1 MEIELVR
8 LQRPKTQKWQKQATK
23 SNILALLKIVI
34 FYIFGTKSVYV
45 LAVCPRR
52 TTLKSGSLHFA
63 DEGPIII
70 SNGVVT
76 GGSAAVPAAGTTGSV
91 CLLFTSICLQWQCM
105 CLIVCMYGV
114 QGIYGVQG
122 VHMGRK
128 LAMRESVDRRGDE
141 QQK

>member
-1 MEIELVR
+1 MCALV
-8 LQRPKTQKWQKQATK
+8 
-23 SNILALLKIVI
+23 
-34 FYIFGTKSVYV
+34 
-45 LAVCPRR
+45 VCARR
-52 TTLKSGSLHFA
+52 TTLKSGCLHFA

-76 GGSAAVPAAGTTGSV
+76 GGSAAVPAAGMTGSV
-91 CLLFTSICLQWQCM
+91 CLLFTSIRLQWQCM

-128 LAMRESVDRRGDE
+128 LAMRESVDRGGDE